1 MATKTL
7 KPSQPSAEHILNGQS
22 REHGE
27 LHPLSD
33 LQEYAIQ
40 YAKQKPEM
48 CALGC
53 LFVGFVLGWK
63 LKPW

>member
-1 MATKTL
+1 MSTSTMNMNKTSGS
-7 KPSQPSAEHILNGQS
+7 PAMNGQS
-22 REHGE
+22 RECCE
-27 LHPLSD
+27 MHPLED
-33 LQEYAIQ
+33 IQRYAVQ

-53 LFVGFVLGWK
+53 LFVGFFLGWK